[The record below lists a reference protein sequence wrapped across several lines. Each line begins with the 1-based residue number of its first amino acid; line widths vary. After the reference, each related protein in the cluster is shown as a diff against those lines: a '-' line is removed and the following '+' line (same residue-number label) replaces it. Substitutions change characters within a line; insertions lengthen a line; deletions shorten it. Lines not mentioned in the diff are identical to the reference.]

1 MGKFEIALVVLA
13 IILLLFG
20 AKNLPKLARS
30 LGDSVKELKRG
41 FKNDEPTDIASSKST
56 SDSRTATDGT
66 SSTKS

>member
-1 MGKFEIALVVLA
+1 MGLGKIELALIILA

-41 FKNDEPTDIASSKST
+41 FKDDQTTAVKSDEDKNASAKS
-56 SDSRTATDGT
+56 
-66 SSTKS
+66 

>member
-1 MGKFEIALVVLA
+1 MGLGKIELALIILA

-41 FKNDEPTDIASSKST
+41 FRDDQTTAVKNDEDKNASAKS
-56 SDSRTATDGT
+56 
-66 SSTKS
+66 

>member
-1 MGKFEIALVVLA
+1 MGLGKIEMALIILA

-41 FKNDEPTDIASSKST
+41 FKDDPASDKDDAVANST
-56 SDSRTATDGT
+56 ERGDGAR
-66 SSTKS
+66 KA